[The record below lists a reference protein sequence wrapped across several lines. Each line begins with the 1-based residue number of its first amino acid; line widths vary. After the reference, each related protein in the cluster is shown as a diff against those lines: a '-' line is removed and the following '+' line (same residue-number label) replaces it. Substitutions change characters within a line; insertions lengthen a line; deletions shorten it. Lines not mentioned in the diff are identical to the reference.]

1 MNDPST
7 PGVLLKSED
16 GSHYFI
22 PYSDLSQYAEQH
34 QEVTEDVAAA
44 APRVD
49 ALSVSRSGDAGFEP
63 AEVAFP
69 PFPEH

>member
-1 MNDPST
+1 MNDPSA

-22 PYSDLSQYAEQH
+22 PYSDLSQYAAHHPNEA
-34 QEVTEDVAAA
+34 DVASE

-49 ALSVSRSGDAGFEP
+49 AFSVSRTGSEAYS
-63 AEVAFP
+63 AAAVAFP
-69 PFPEH
+69 PFPEG

>member
-22 PYSDLSQYAEQH
+22 PYSDLSQYAAQH
-34 QEVTEDVAAA
+34 ADEATVDDA
-44 APRVD
+44 APRVE
-49 ALSVSRSGDAGFEP
+49 AFSVSQAGADAYS
-63 AEVAFP
+63 AAAVMFP
-69 PFPEH
+69 PFPEG